1 MESMLK
7 TRRQPGD
14 RRWGLHVDYPLQDSS
29 GFLVLANRR
38 KLRERRRADTTMEEL
53 AALLARARQE
63 DT

>member
-1 MESMLK
+1 
-7 TRRQPGD
+7 
-14 RRWGLHVDYPLQDSS
+14 LHVDYPLQDSS

-38 KLRERRRADTTMEEL
+38 KLRDRRRMAATMEEL

>member
-1 MESMLK
+1 MLK